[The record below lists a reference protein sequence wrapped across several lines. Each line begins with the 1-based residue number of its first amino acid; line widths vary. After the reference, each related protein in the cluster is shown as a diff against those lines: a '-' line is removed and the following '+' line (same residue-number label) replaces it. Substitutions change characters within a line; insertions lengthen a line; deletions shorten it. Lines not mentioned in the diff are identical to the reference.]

1 MRVFNTLFKKEIQ
14 EQIRSKKILILFI
27 LFLFVA
33 IASPVLAK
41 AMPEIFKGLN
51 LEQQGINITIP
62 DPTFRDS
69 IDQFVKNLTQI
80 AVLAVI
86 FIFAGVISEEKSKKT
101 LEILLTKPVSRWTFV
116 ISKFVSSFA
125 SLTVIYWASVTIFI
139 LYTRSVF
146 GAFATSSFLELA
158 LLLWVYLI
166 LISSIVICAS
176 AIANSTI
183 GAVAIGFVGMIL
195 FGSITS
201 IVHFTEKYSP
211 GFVLGGYK
219 DIVTD
224 GFNHSALAPT
234 VTSLILIM
242 IFMIVAV
249 LMFRNQEVER

>member
-1 MRVFNTLFKKEIQ
+1 MKIFNTLFKKEIL

-27 LFLFVA
+27 LFIFVA

-41 AMPEIFKGLN
+41 AMPAIFKSLN

-80 AVLAVI
+80 AVLAIV
-86 FIFAGVISEEKSKKT
+86 FIFAGAISEEKNKKT
-101 LEILLTKPVSRWTFV
+101 LEILLTKPVSRGVFV
-116 ISKFVSSFA
+116 ISKFVSSF
-125 SLTVIYWASVTIFI
+125 LTLSAIYWINVVIFI
-139 LYTRSVF
+139 FYTRSVLGVF
-146 GAFATSSFLELA
+146 NAGNFLELA
-158 LLLWVYLI
+158 TLLWVYLL
-166 LISSIVICAS
+166 LITAVVVFAS
-176 AIANSTI
+176 AIASSTI
-183 GAVAIGFVGMIL
+183 GAVAIGFVGLIV

-201 IVHFTEKYSP
+201 VVQLTEKYSP
-211 GFVLGGYK
+211 GFVLGNYK

-234 VTSLILIM
+234 VTSLILII
-242 IFMIVAV
+242 IFMLVAV